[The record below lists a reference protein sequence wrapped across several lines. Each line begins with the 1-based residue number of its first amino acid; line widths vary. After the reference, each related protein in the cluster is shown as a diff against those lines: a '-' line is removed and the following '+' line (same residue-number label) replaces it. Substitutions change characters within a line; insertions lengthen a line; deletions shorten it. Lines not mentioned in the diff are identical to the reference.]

1 MTRSALAAALV
12 VALAGWH
19 LTAQDPKPVDL
30 APLRE
35 AVDKALKRGENVDE
49 VSKALDAFEKAGAK
63 SNAGA
68 VPRELQA
75 LRDAVDAAARKGE
88 NVEAI
93 AKELAAVETAVT
105 GKPLEKPKPRPEP
118 LPEDP
123 RPNPRPGFPNVPFPA
138 FPQPGIGG
146 GGIDRELFDKAM
158 ALRREATE
166 LMLAGNR
173 DPEARAKAQKML
185 LEATEMLNK
194 ALRGGGVA
202 VPNPVPLPGF
212 PDLGRPVAL
221 DRGRLGV
228 RMERVPPIAAD
239 QLNLEPNVG
248 IAVSFVAPGSPAEK
262 AGLKVNDII
271 VEFAGKPVGDNT
283 EEFVRRVTEVKAN
296 EKVDLVVLRK
306 GKKVDVKGVELPAGP
321 VRPDVRPR
329 PAPLPFPELPQ
340 LRPLPFPNPVA
351 VPDGF
356 DSVSY
361 TTRGDSFTLKAKKG
375 DTTYTITGAFDAAG
389 APTARAV
396 TFTEGNTSAEL
407 AADKLPD
414 ARRREVDALLKS
426 VQRVNP

>member
-1 MTRSALAAALV
+1 MLRSLLAVGALA
-12 VALAGWH
+12 LAVS
-19 LTAQDPKPVDL
+19 AQDPKPVDL
-30 APLRE
+30 APLRD
-35 AVDKALKRGENVDE
+35 AVEKALKRGENVDG

-63 SNAGA
+63 PNAGA

-75 LRDAVDAAARKGE
+75 LRAAVDAAARKGE

-93 AKELAAVETAVT
+93 AKELAAVETAVA
-105 GKPLEKPKPRPEP
+105 GKPLEKPKPKPEP

-123 RPNPRPGFPNVPFPA
+123 RPNPRPGFPGIQPFPA

-173 DPEARAKAQKML
+173 DPESRAKAQKML
-185 LEATEMLNK
+185 AEATEMLNK
-194 ALRGGGVA
+194 AIRGGIA
-202 VPNPVPLPGF
+202 VPNPVPF
-212 PDLGRPVAL
+212 PQPFPAN

-228 RMERVPPIAAD
+228 RMERVPAVAAD
-239 QLNLEPNVG
+239 QLGLEPNVG
-248 IAVSFVAPGSPAEK
+248 IAINFVSPNSPAEK

-271 VEFAGKPVGDNT
+271 LEFAGKPVSDST
-283 EEFVRRVTEVKAN
+283 EEFVRRVAEVKAN

-306 GKKVDVKGVELPAGP
+306 GKKVDVKGVELPA
-321 VRPDVRPR
+321 VAARPEFPR
-329 PAPLPFPELPQ
+329 PAPLPFPAFPELPQ
-340 LRPLPFPNPVA
+340 VRPIPLPAPVA

-361 TTRGDSFTLKAKKG
+361 TSNGDSFTLKAKKG
-375 DTTYTITGAFDAAG
+375 DTTYTITGALDAAG
-389 APTARAV
+389 APVARTV
-396 TFTEGNTSAEL
+396 TIGDGTTSVEL

-414 ARRREVDALLKS
+414 ARRREVDALLKT
-426 VQRVNP
+426 VQRVKP